1 MTVADRET
9 VEAVSRGDHHDPFAV
24 LGPHSENRHVVV
36 RTLQPQADAVE
47 VVDLQGMVLADMSMM
62 HPGLF
67 EATLLPAADGYRL
80 RVHTGQEHRTI
91 DDPYRFP
98 SLLGDMDRYL
108 MGEGTHLKLYDKLGA
123 KSMECDGVTGVHFA
137 VWAPNAQRVS
147 VVGPFNDWD
156 GRRHV
161 MRAHPDNGAWD
172 LFVPGLA
179 PGELYKY
186 EIKGRD
192 GTVLPLK
199 ADPFG
204 RYFEPPPGNASIVP
218 DTLEMQWG
226 DSDYLANRASATAL
240 DAPVSIYEV
249 HLGSWKRKTGGE
261 HSPWMSYQE
270 LSDELVPY
278 VKEMGYTHIELL
290 PITEHPF
297 DGSWGYQPIGMYA
310 PTWRFGTP
318 HDFKLFIDRCHR
330 EGIGVIL
337 DWVPAH
343 FPRDTHGLGE
353 FDGTHLY
360 EHADPRQGAHSDWG
374 TLIFNYGRNEV
385 VNYLLANALFWIEEY
400 HIDVLRVDAVASM
413 LYLDYSREDGE
424 WIPNEH
430 GGNENLAVVAFLQQ
444 MNTVVHAHGGMTM
457 AEESTAWPMVSRP
470 VYLGGLGFTYKW
482 NMGWMHDTLS
492 FFKEDPIHR
501 RFHQDKITF
510 SLLYA
515 FTENFVLPLSH
526 DEVVHGKGSLLARM
540 PGDAWQ
546 QFANLRLYYTFMY
559 AHPGKKLL
567 FMGGEFAQGREWAYD
582 AELDWDLLDDPQHAG
597 VQTLVRDLNQL
608 YRSTPA
614 LYEKDC
620 DSSGFEWIDCTDN
633 ENGVVAFIRHGKAVE
648 DLVVVVCNFTPV
660 VHYNYRIGVP
670 APGRYVERLNSDSTA
685 YGGSGVGNLGEVM
698 AESIPSH
705 GRPDSMNLTLS
716 PLATMIFQVH
726 PLVEQLVGFGADVD
740 LPG

>member
-1 MTVADRET
+1 MIVIDDEDTVQ
-9 VEAVSRGDHHDPFAV
+9 AVSRGDHHDPFAV
-24 LGPHSENRHVVV
+24 LGPHTENKQVVV
-36 RTLQPQADAVE
+36 RTLQPQAETVE
-47 VVDLQGMVLADMSMM
+47 VVNYQGAVLADMSQR

-67 EATLLPAADGYRL
+67 EATLPANTAYRL
-80 RVHTGQEHRTI
+80 RLHEGQKQHTI

-98 SLLGDMDRYL
+98 SLLGDIDRYL

-123 KSMECDGVTGVHFA
+123 RVMECDGVTGVHFA

-147 VVGPFNDWD
+147 VVGPFNAWD

-172 LFVPGLA
+172 LFIPALA
-179 PGELYKY
+179 PGELYKF
-186 EIKGRD
+186 EIKASD

-204 RYFEPPPGNASIVP
+204 RCFEPPPGNASIVP
-218 DTLEMQWG
+218 DTLEMHWS
-226 DSDYLANRASATAL
+226 DSDYLDNRARATAL

-249 HLGSWKRKTGGE
+249 HLGSWRRKSDD
-261 HSPWMSYQE
+261 HSDWMSYQQ
-270 LSDELVPY
+270 LADELVPY

-310 PTWRFGTP
+310 PTWRFGSP
-318 HDFKLFIDRCHR
+318 HDFKMFVDCCHR

-385 VNYLLANALFWIEEY
+385 VNYLLANALFWLDEY

-413 LYLDYSREDGE
+413 LYLDYSREEGE
-424 WIPNEH
+424 WVPNEH
-430 GGNENLAVVAFLQQ
+430 GGNENLAVVDFLQR

-501 RFHQDKITF
+501 RFHQEKITF
-510 SLLYA
+510 SLSYA
-515 FTENFVLPLSH
+515 FTENYVLPLSH
-526 DEVVHGKGSLLARM
+526 DEVVHGKGSLLTRM
-540 PGDAWQ
+540 PGDPWQ
-546 QFANLRLYYTFMY
+546 QFANLRLYYAFMY
-559 AHPGKKLL
+559 GHPGKKLL
-567 FMGGEFAQGREWAYD
+567 FMGGEFGQRREWAYD
-582 AELDWDLLDDPQHAG
+582 NALDWNQLEDPQHAG
-597 VQTLVRDLNQL
+597 IQSLVRDLNRL
-608 YRSTPA
+608 YKSTPA

-620 DSSGFEWIDCTDN
+620 DPSGFEWIDCTDN
-633 ENGVVAFIRHGKAVE
+633 ENGVIAFIRQGKTAE
-648 DLVVVVCNFTPV
+648 ELVVVVCNFTPL
-660 VHYNYRIGVP
+660 VHYQYRIGVP
-670 APGRYVERLNSDSTA
+670 VPGEYLERLNSDSTA
-685 YGGSGVGNLGEVM
+685 YGGSGVGNLGGVT
-698 AESIPSH
+698 AEAIISH
-705 GRPDSMNLTLS
+705 ARSHSLSVTLP
-716 PLATMIFQVH
+716 PLATIIFQLR
-726 PLVEQLVGFGADVD
+726 PEGEQVIESDAELWE
-740 LPG
+740 

>member
-1 MTVADRET
+1 MIVIDDEDTVQ
-9 VEAVSRGDHHDPFAV
+9 AVSRGDHHDPFAV
-24 LGPHSENRHVVV
+24 LGPHTEKKQVVV
-36 RTLQPQADAVE
+36 RTLQPQAETVE
-47 VVDLQGMVLADMSMM
+47 VVDDQGTVLADMSQR

-67 EATLLPAADGYRL
+67 EATLPANTAYRL
-80 RVHTGQEHRTI
+80 RLHEGQKQHTI

-123 KSMECDGVTGVHFA
+123 RVMECDGVTGVHFA

-147 VVGPFNDWD
+147 VVGLFNAWD

-172 LFVPGLA
+172 LFIPGLA
-179 PGELYKY
+179 SGELYKF
-186 EIKGRD
+186 EVKGND

-204 RYFEPPPGNASIVP
+204 RCFEPPPGNASIVP
-218 DTLEMQWG
+218 DILEMHWS
-226 DSDYLANRASATAL
+226 DSDYLNNRARATAL

-249 HLGSWKRKTGGE
+249 HLGSWKRDAND
-261 HSPWMSYQE
+261 HSDWMSYQQ
-270 LSDELVPY
+270 LADELVPY

-310 PTWRFGTP
+310 PTWRFGSP
-318 HDFKLFIDRCHR
+318 HDFKLFVDRCHR

-385 VNYLLANALFWIEEY
+385 VNYLLANALFWLDEY

-413 LYLDYSREDGE
+413 LYLNYSREEGE
-424 WIPNEH
+424 WVPNEH
-430 GGNENLAVVAFLQQ
+430 GGNENLAVVDFLQR

-492 FFKEDPIHR
+492 FFKENPIHR
-501 RFHQDKITF
+501 RFHQEKITF
-510 SLLYA
+510 SLSYA

-526 DEVVHGKGSLLARM
+526 DEVVHGKGSLLTRM
-540 PGDAWQ
+540 PGDRWQ

-559 AHPGKKLL
+559 GHPGKKLL
-567 FMGGEFAQGREWAYD
+567 FMGGEFGQRREWAYD
-582 AELDWDLLDDPQHAG
+582 GALDWNQLEDPQHAG
-597 VQTLVRDLNQL
+597 VQSLVRDLNRL
-608 YRSTPA
+608 YKSTPA

-633 ENGVVAFIRHGKAVE
+633 ENGVIAFIRHGKTAE
-648 DLVVVVCNFTPV
+648 ELVVVVCNFTPV
-660 VHYNYRIGVP
+660 VHYQYRIGVP
-670 APGRYVERLNSDSTA
+670 VPGEYSERLNSDSTA
-685 YGGSGVGNLGEVM
+685 YGGSGVGNLGGVT
-698 AESIPSH
+698 ADAIISH
-705 GRPDSMNLTLS
+705 GRSCSLSMTLP
-716 PLATMIFQVH
+716 PLATMIFQLR
-726 PLVEQLVGFGADVD
+726 PEGEQVIESDADFR
-740 LPG
+740 